1 MADRGRSKADEAEC
15 HCEAQTYSNT
25 PSVPQGKTVSEFKAA
40 MGCKKK
46 KKKMETAKLPYDIF
60 SQSAR
65 HFCEYVTDLYSCPQ
79 DYVVASMVLTVGVA
93 MGKRARITDGQYTN
107 YPNLYIS
114 LVGRSGINKS
124 TPLTK
129 CTQPL
134 FEINRELENA
144 FKEDLQR
151 VRAEN
156 KQIKAEN
163 KERPAGDKIDF
174 IEDPKQMKIIG
185 MDTTPEKR
193 NKVLGDIDQSPHSF
207 LICWDELPSLF
218 KQFGRYNAN
227 SEMEDMMTLFD
238 NRHYI
243 VDRKGDGT
251 ISIDNPVLSV
261 TGTIQTGAIMNT
273 FAREGMLINGFNPR
287 WLFVYPDNTTI
298 PMKEKKHTNHEAE
311 SWWRNFIMGRI
322 NKMAERETP
331 LQMTDDALDLYI
343 NWCNQMRVV
352 SNQLEENDVR
362 QQYQAAVFSKMEI
375 QCARWALISHFLSDS
390 IESDVIG
397 LEEMDYSIRCMEYF
411 KQTAL
416 KVLNLLTQCGQN
428 GSPHPVHTQSTPSP
442 QCGLNGSPQSTPISP
457 QMTDNERHIIES
469 YNKAKED
476 GTSMRQLAE
485 ILGFGSTSHI
495 YRVLRKYGI
504 TVNKK

>member
-1 MADRGRSKADEAEC
+1 
-15 HCEAQTYSNT
+15 
-25 PSVPQGKTVSEFKAA
+25 
-40 MGCKKK
+40 
-46 KKKMETAKLPYDIF
+46 
-60 SQSAR
+60 
-65 HFCEYVTDLYSCPQ
+65 
-79 DYVVASMVLTVGVA
+79 MVLTVGVA

-107 YPNLYIS
+107 YPNLYIA

-144 FKEDLQR
+144 FTEDLHR

-156 KQIKAEN
+156 KHIKAEN

-298 PMKEKKHTNHEAE
+298 PMKEKKRTNHEAE
-311 SWWRNFIMGRI
+311 SWWHNFIIGRI

-331 LQMTDDALDLYI
+331 LHMTDDALDLYI

-352 SNQLEENDVR
+352 SNQLEENNVR

-375 QCARWALISHFLSDS
+375 QCARWALISHFLSDN
-390 IESDVIG
+390 IDTDVIG
-397 LEEMDYSIRCMEYF
+397 IEEMDYAIRCMEYF

-416 KVLNLLTQCGQN
+416 KVLNLLTQCGPN
-428 GSPHPVHTQSTPSP
+428 GGTHQGNSQYPPSTQYDSVGSTQSAQIGT
-442 QCGLNGSPQSTPISP
+442 QI
-457 QMTDNERHIIES
+457 TDKERNIIEAFK
-469 YNKAKED
+469 KADAD
-476 GTSMRQLAE
+476 GTSMTQLAK
-485 ILGFGSTSHI
+485 ILGYTSPKYI
-495 YRVLRKYGI
+495 YRVLRKYGL
-504 TVNKK
+504 K